1 MSKLRKIKSIAN
13 LGKHFW
19 LHVFRRLVRK
29 PRPGEEMHKFLEY
42 YSADKLTSLTC
53 DDRTALFEYQKCI
66 NCGTCA
72 RVCPVY
78 APAAHGS
85 YRAPDSI
92 VAALSR
98 SFPEFGAARDAVFN
112 CTQCGACALECPRGI
127 DAPGLI
133 MLVRRKAAD
142 ADGAVIRAT
151 FRDRLDTLEKHGS
164 VHGAPA
170 ADFSAYKKQGAE
182 YVFFTGC
189 AGRTFAADETRKIL
203 ELLRKLNV
211 DFTMVDDACCGGFH
225 RSAGLLR
232 PDSPVALAAVRRILD
247 SGATKVITACPHGL
261 YTMRT
266 HPAYKDKVHAQH
278 VLELLD
284 GMEFATAREHTTVTY
299 HDPCFLGRRL
309 GVCDAPRRMIARTG
323 ATLVEMPDARE
334 RTVCC
339 GSQEGE
345 FILDPAVAQAMA
357 ASRAAQ
363 AAATGAATLLTACP
377 ACRRDLAQAAPGL
390 AVQTVC
396 EYIADHYQP

>member
-19 LHVFRRLVRK
+19 MHVFRRLVRK

-42 YSADKLTSLTC
+42 YSADKLTRLTR
-53 DDRTALFEYQKCI
+53 DDRAALFEYQKCM

-127 DAPGLI
+127 DIPGLI

-142 ADGAVIRAT
+142 ADRAVIRAT
-151 FRDRLDTLEKHGS
+151 FQDRLDTLEKHGA

-203 ELLRKLNV
+203 ELLRKLDVNV
-211 DFTMVDDACCGGFH
+211 TVVDDACCGGFH
-225 RSAGLLR
+225 RSAGLLG
-232 PDSPVALAAVRRILD
+232 PDSPVARAAVQRILD
-247 SGATKVITACPHGL
+247 TGATKVITACPHGL

-266 HPAYKDKVHAQH
+266 HPAYKDTIQAQH

-284 GMEFATAREHTTVTY
+284 SIKFAVARDAHTVTY

-309 GVCDAPRRMIARTG
+309 GVCDAPRHMIARTG
-323 ATLVEMPDARE
+323 AVLVDMPDARE

-339 GSQEGE
+339 GSREGE
-345 FILDPAVAQAMA
+345 FTLDPGVAQAMA
-357 ASRAAQ
+357 AARAAQ
-363 AAATGAATLLTACP
+363 ACATGASALLTACP
-377 ACRRDLAQAAPGL
+377 ACRRVLAQAAPGL
-390 AVQTVC
+390 HVCTVS
-396 EYIADHYQP
+396 EYIADRYQP